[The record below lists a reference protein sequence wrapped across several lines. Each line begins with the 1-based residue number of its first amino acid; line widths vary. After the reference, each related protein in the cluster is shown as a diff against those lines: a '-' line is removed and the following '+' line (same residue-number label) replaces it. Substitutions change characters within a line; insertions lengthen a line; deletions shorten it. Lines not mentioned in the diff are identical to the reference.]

1 MLYKF
6 ARFIYYFD
14 DYVCLLLIDG
24 MHVSLM
30 YFLMKLKETLSSV
43 QEVLA
48 ITSVLVDT
56 IKRNLKDFAFNGTFL
71 LEVFCIA
78 VSESLPQFISN
89 EYR

>member
-1 MLYKF
+1 M
-6 ARFIYYFD
+6 
-14 DYVCLLLIDG
+14 CLLLIDG

-56 IKRNLKDFAFNGTFL
+56 IKRNLKDFAFNGTFYY
-71 LEVFCIA
+71 VFCIA

>member
-1 MLYKF
+1 M
-6 ARFIYYFD
+6 YYFD

-56 IKRNLKDFAFNGTFL
+56 IKKNLKDFAFNGTFL
-71 LEVFCIA
+71 L
-78 VSESLPQFISN
+78 
-89 EYR
+89 

>member
-1 MLYKF
+1 M
-6 ARFIYYFD
+6 YYFD

-56 IKRNLKDFAFNGTFL
+56 IKRNLKDFAFNGTIL
-71 LEVFCIA
+71 L
-78 VSESLPQFISN
+78 
-89 EYR
+89 

>member
-1 MLYKF
+1 M
-6 ARFIYYFD
+6 YYFD

-71 LEVFCIA
+71 L
-78 VSESLPQFISN
+78 
-89 EYR
+89 